1 MSKEPSEQR
10 GLVSLTPS
18 PRNMPPDWRPPAP
31 AWAASFSQQTTP
43 VVMAYFGT
51 QFESDDSEQRAHR
64 VDEFLN
70 RADAPDNVE
79 SARFFDRAGRRN
91 LITSAY
97 WIDPARYERWKDKWG
112 FEAWGNAPP
121 LIGYRQG
128 HFREILT
135 VPRDRFE
142 TLFSHISVVG
152 VAKAGGPVVGPIRE
166 HNYW

>member
-1 MSKEPSEQR
+1 
-10 GLVSLTPS
+10 
-18 PRNMPPDWRPPAP
+18 
-31 AWAASFSQQTTP
+31 
-43 VVMAYFGT
+43 MAYFGT

-79 SARFFDRAGRRN
+79 SARFSDRAGRRN

-97 WIDPARYERWKDKWG
+97 WIDPARYERWKNNSG
-112 FEAWGNAPP
+112 FEAWWNDPARLGE
-121 LIGYRQG
+121 RQG

-135 VPRDRFE
+135 VPPERFE
-142 TLFSHISVVG
+142 TLFSHNSVVG

-166 HNYW
+166 HN